1 MFSWSDIH
9 DKWMASVWGG
19 LLVRSTR
26 CRPPSPDVRAI
37 VTIHTISTSFK
48 KRFAMGGHVEFSK
61 NQKLC
66 KRYVFIIEKLAEEE
80 SATES

>member
-1 MFSWSDIH
+1 MINGWQ
-9 DKWMASVWGG
+9 VCGG
-19 LLVRSTR
+19 VCLSGVRGADT
-26 CRPPSPDVRAI
+26 PSPDVRAI

-66 KRYVFIIEKLAEEE
+66 KRYVFIICRKARRGGKCN
-80 SATES
+80 